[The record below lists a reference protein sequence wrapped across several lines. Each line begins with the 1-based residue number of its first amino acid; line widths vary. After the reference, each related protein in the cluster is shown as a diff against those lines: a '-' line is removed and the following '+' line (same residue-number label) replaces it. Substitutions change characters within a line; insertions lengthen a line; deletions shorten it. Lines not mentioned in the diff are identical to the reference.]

1 MEQLSKPLYV
11 YCLTA
16 VTDACG
22 DVRNTVMRA
31 DKTTAWIDIN
41 VSNCD
46 APVLNSSVTVAAA
59 AAAAAPAVTATT
71 VATDATATHSNLVDC
86 NQGDQ
91 SDYELLDDTAQHV
104 ALDEHSLHNSDH
116 CERPTQQSAPVHRRA
131 RRGKLIH
138 TSKALAGALHTVLNT
153 QLSEVAAKTL
163 FARLDTDSSGTL
175 NAYDIVYGLPHILS
189 LINSSSNSSSEV
201 STVQK
206 RQRRK
211 PRRTVLRP
219 EQCDSSSGAC
229 HEAVD
234 SPKTAGLKLH
244 DYWSAQVQQHQ
255 QQSLQA
261 TVAEQQHSSC
271 NSNSSRMPRAMSK
284 AIDSTQRYSGDWQP
298 PTNSS
303 RMSTAAALRESIYT

>member
-1 MEQLSKPLYV
+1 MEQLSKPLHV

-22 DVRNTVMRA
+22 DVRNAVMRA
-31 DKTTAWIDIN
+31 DKTTAWNDIN

-46 APVLNSSVTVAAA
+46 APVSNSSVTVAAPAVVAATA
-59 AAAAAPAVTATT
+59 AATESAASAGSNT
-71 VATDATATHSNLVDC
+71 VNCD
-86 NQGDQ
+86 QGDQ
-91 SDYELLDDTAQHV
+91 PECEQRYGTAHHA
-104 ALDEHSLHNSDH
+104 ALNGHSVPNSND
-116 CERPTQQSAPVHRRA
+116 CERSAQQSTTAHCRA

-153 QLSEVAAKTL
+153 QLSEVAAQTL
-163 FARLDTDSSGTL
+163 FAQLDTDSSGTL

-261 TVAEQQHSSC
+261 TVAEQHHSS
-271 NSNSSRMPRAMSK
+271 SNNDGSSRMPRALSQ
-284 AIDSTQRYSGDWQP
+284 AIDSTQTYSGDWQP
-298 PTNSS
+298 PIGSS
-303 RMSTAAALRESIYT
+303 RMSAAAAIRESIYTW